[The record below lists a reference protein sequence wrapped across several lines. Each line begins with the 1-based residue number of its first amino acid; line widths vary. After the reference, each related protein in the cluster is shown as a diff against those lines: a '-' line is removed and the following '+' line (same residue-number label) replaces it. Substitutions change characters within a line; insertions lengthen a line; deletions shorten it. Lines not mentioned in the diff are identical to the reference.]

1 MAVSPCSVT
10 PRKVCGCAVLEADRH
25 RQARGQLAM
34 NLALGGARA
43 DRAPRD
49 QVGGELRRDRVEE
62 LAAGRQPE
70 LVQIE
75 EEPARPAQALVDGEA
90 SVEVRI
96 IDQTLPADRGPR
108 LLEVHAHDDAEVGGQ
123 LPRQLAQAPAVVE
136 ASFRVM
142 DRAGSDDDK

>member
-1 MAVSPCSVT
+1 VV
-10 PRKVCGCAVLEADRH
+10 
-25 RQARGQLAM
+25 
-34 NLALGGARA
+34 
-43 DRAPRD
+43 RAPIAPHETRSA
-49 QVGGELRRDRVEE
+49 VNCGEIGSRNS
-62 LAAGRQPE
+62 QPA